1 VNTEER
7 LSRIESQIDRIY
19 QMMVTGS
26 TAQGK
31 WMNEDEVMTFL
42 NLSKKSLQILRRNG
56 TLSVSSATGRKF
68 KYLRKDVEK
77 YVSRH
82 AYIV

>member
-7 LSRIESQIDRIY
+7 LERIESQIDRIY
-19 QMMVTGS
+19 QMMVSGS

-31 WMNEDEVMTFL
+31 WMSEAEVMTFL

-56 TLSVSSATGRKF
+56 TLSVSTATGKNF
-68 KYLRKDVEK
+68 KYFRKDVEK
-77 YVSRH
+77 YITSNACV
-82 AYIV
+82 